1 MLQPARY
8 KCAHGGRGGGKS
20 HFFAEQVILRCLKQ
34 PTKIVCIREVQD
46 SIKDSVK
53 ALIETKI
60 DKFGLGWFF
69 DPQLGEIR
77 GQNGSLIVFKG
88 NRAKEAG
95 G

>member
-1 MLQPARY
+1 MSTLRSELPRRLAPLLEPARY
-8 KCAHGGRGGGKS
+8 KAAFGGRGGGKS
-20 HFFAEQVILRCLKQ
+20 HFIAEEVVLRCLKQ

-77 GQNGSLIVFKG
+77 G
-88 NRAKEAG
+88 R
-95 G
+95 